1 MTENSDSFQQR
12 IFSKTP
18 LGTQEMASR
27 SLGLTPLQR
36 RVLILLDGKRSLADV
51 AVLVPGHDVAELVE
65 QLVAHACVV
74 YSTDAPGGAT
84 ISLER
89 TTSSPAQPGA
99 VPASVAGSP
108 GAPVSPAIALAKL
121 AFDALPPASTRSAKD
136 VEMARNFM
144 MNTINRMFEQYSKL
158 TLVEAIFSCKSADDL
173 RRVYPDWANT
183 MQTNTIAARRFP
195 ELSNQLFTTL

>member
-1 MTENSDSFQQR
+1 MTENTGSFPQR

-18 LGTQEMASR
+18 LGAQEMAAR

-51 AVLVPGHDVAELVE
+51 AVLVPGHDVAALVE

-74 YSTDAPGGAT
+74 YSMDAPGGAPVT
-84 ISLER
+84 TER
-89 TTSSPAQPGA
+89 TNSPVQPGV
-99 VPASVAGSP
+99 VPGPSAGTQ
-108 GAPVSPAIALAKL
+108 GAPVSPALALAQL
-121 AFDALPPASTRSAKD
+121 AFDALPPAASRSAKD

-144 MNTINRMFEQYSKL
+144 TNTINRMFEQYSKL
-158 TLVEAIFSCKSADDL
+158 TLVEAIFSCKDADDL
-173 RRVYPDWANT
+173 RRVYPDWAHT

-195 ELSNQLFTTL
+195 ELSSQLFTTL

>member
-1 MTENSDSFQQR
+1 MTENSDSFPQR

-74 YSTDAPGGAT
+74 YSTDAPGGALA
-84 ISLER
+84 SPER
-89 TTSSPAQPGA
+89 TNSA
-99 VPASVAGSP
+99 VPPGSVPGPLAGSP
-108 GAPVSPAIALAKL
+108 GTPSSPALALAQL
-121 AFDALPPASTRSAKD
+121 AFDALPPASSRSAKD

-144 MNTINRMFEQYSKL
+144 MNTVNRMFEQYSKL
-158 TLVEAIFSCKSADDL
+158 TLVEAIFSCKSAEDL
-173 RRVYPDWANT
+173 RRVYPDWAHT

-195 ELSNQLFTTL
+195 ELSSQLFTTL

>member
-1 MTENSDSFQQR
+1 MTENSDSFPQR

-74 YSTDAPGGAT
+74 YSSDASGGA
-84 ISLER
+84 
-89 TTSSPAQPGA
+89 PAQTSA
-99 VPASVAGSP
+99 VPAPVASAQG
-108 GAPVSPAIALAKL
+108 GPVSPALALAQL

-144 MNTINRMFEQYSKL
+144 MNTVNRMFEQYSKL
-158 TLVEAIFSCKSADDL
+158 TLVEAIFSCKSAEDL

-183 MQTNTIAARRFP
+183 MQTHTIAARRFP